1 MSFVDQCGRRVKS
14 QVLALLARDDWQQ
27 RLDPLLAHPAKLV
40 CPLFSSLL
48 NPDPL
53 VRWHG
58 VSAFGV
64 VVPALAETKMDRA
77 RVVMRRFIWNLNE
90 ESGGIGWGCPEAMA
104 EVLATHEQLGEEFHK
119 VFLSYIHHSEGPD
132 NYIDHE
138 PLRAGAFWGVARLAQ
153 ARPDLAGSA
162 VPDLKRALQSETHPQ
177 ILGFV
182 CLALGLV
189 GAGGAGEAINRYRGV
204 PDRLEIYWDGELHK
218 TTLGAMAR
226 WTMELLDTAAT
237 PSSARI
243 LRS

>member
-1 MSFVDQCGRRVKS
+1 MSTNFVDQCGRRVKS
-14 QVLALLARDDWQQ
+14 RVLSLLAEADWRDKLQPM
-27 RLDPLLAHPAKLV
+27 LDAPAKLV

-64 VVPALAETKMDRA
+64 VVPSLAAAQMERA
-77 RVVMRRFIWNLNE
+77 RVVMRRLIWNLNE

-104 EVLATHEQLGEEFHK
+104 EVLATHGRLGEEFHK

-153 ARPDLAGSA
+153 ARPDLAGA
-162 VPDLKRALQSETHPQ
+162 ALPDLKRALQSESDPQ
-177 ILGFV
+177 ILGFA

-189 GAGGAGEAINRYRGV
+189 GARGVREAIERYRDL
-204 PDRLEIYWDGELHK
+204 PDRLEIYWDGELRQ

-226 WTMELLDTAAT
+226 WSLELSDTA
-237 PSSARI
+237 
-243 LRS
+243 